1 MTSHDQVLFCGLMAS
16 GAPISL
22 HFRGG
27 DARDGNGFDWQINGS
42 EGDLQ
47 LTGRSGHTQ
56 QVQFTLKGGQA
67 GDKEMKALGVP
78 GAYREHG
85 ENPMVGNVARLY
97 DRMAADLSEGT
108 HTAPTF
114 ADAVEV
120 HRIIDAIER
129 SAKSG
134 MRVKVS

>member
-1 MTSHDQVLFCGLMAS
+1 MFCGLMAN

-27 DARDGNGFDWQINGS
+27 DARDGNGFYWQINGT

-56 QVQFTLKGGQA
+56 QMQLALIGGRA
-67 GDKEMKALGVP
+67 DDKDMKALDVP
-78 GAYREHG
+78 ASYRQVG
-85 ENPMVGNVARLY
+85 ENLMVGNVARLY
-97 DRMAADLSEGT
+97 ARMAADLREGT

-114 ADAVEV
+114 MDAVEV
-120 HRIIDAIER
+120 HRIIDAIEN
-129 SAKSG
+129 SANSG
-134 MRVKVS
+134 MRVKVR